1 MNTEKTAVPQV
12 VTEEGNQIIMTQLDD
27 GQGPMWQPYPI
38 AYLPIL
44 DSLIKDGS
52 LVATVVV
59 WSHFER
65 KWQPLS
71 EFVEGL
77 RFMEQLWRD

>member
-1 MNTEKTAVPQV
+1 MNTEKTVAPQV
-12 VTEEGNQIIMTQLDD
+12 VTEEGNQIVMTQLDY

-44 DSLIKDGS
+44 DSYIKNGT
-52 LVATVVV
+52 VVVTVVV
-59 WSHFER
+59 WSHFEG

>member
-44 DSLIKDGS
+44 DSYIKDGTI
-52 LVATVVV
+52 VATVVV

-65 KWQPLS
+65 KWQSLS